1 MTALT
6 AELRPK
12 GCFGRPE
19 VVGEAAAGEAEGQ
32 EARVPEA
39 EGAGVQAAAG

>member
-1 MTALT
+1 
-6 AELRPK
+6 
-12 GCFGRPE
+12 
-19 VVGEAAAGEAEGQ
+19 VVGEAAAGEAVGQ